1 MTIQGWSW
9 TGTGV
14 FSAVAVAAAVYP
26 DTFSAATVAVDV
38 VLLIA
43 GVVAFAVAY
52 TGAIRRSRTD
62 AIGIGGLFF
71 LAGGCAPAPV
81 RRSLLG
87 ALAVQVVVALAT
99 AAARPYTNLAAGV
112 LVPVFGVA
120 LCGLWASR
128 HGTFEPRELSIRA
141 DPPPVTGE

>member
-1 MTIQGWSW
+1 MTIQAWSW

-14 FSAVAVAAAVYP
+14 FSVVAVAATVYP
-26 DTFSAATVAVDV
+26 DTFSTATVAVDV
-38 VLLIA
+38 VLLVA
-43 GVVAFAVAY
+43 GCVAFAVAY
-52 TGAIRRSRTD
+52 MGAIRRSRTD

-87 ALAVQVVVALAT
+87 ALALQVAVALAT

-128 HGTFEPRELSIRA
+128 YGIFEPRQPSIRA
-141 DPPPVTGE
+141 DAPTGTGE